1 MTVTSSELKEIM
13 ETITDSTVKTA
24 INNAIIDAKSFTD
37 STPDYTDAINLDNVS
52 IAKSTPK
59 NGIITFNFIG
69 TYGITI
75 TVSYRS

>member
-24 INNAIIDAKSFTD
+24 INNAIINAKSFTD
-37 STPDYTDAINLDNVS
+37 STPDYSGADNLDNVS

-59 NGIITFNFIG
+59 NGIITFNFVG
-69 TYGITI
+69 TCGITI

>member
-1 MTVTSSELKEIM
+1 MTVTTSELKEIM

-37 STPDYTDAINLDNVS
+37 STPDYSGAINLNNVS

-59 NGIITFNFIG
+59 NGIITFNFMG
-69 TYGITI
+69 TYGITL
-75 TVSYRS
+75 TVSYRA

>member
-1 MTVTSSELKEIM
+1 MTVTTSELKEIM

-24 INNAIIDAKSFTD
+24 INNAIIDTKSFTD
-37 STPDYTDAINLDNVS
+37 STPDYSGAVNLDNVS

-75 TVSYRS
+75 TVSYRA